1 MTDTN
6 GSGVALGEVGIPKID
21 KPKPQCRFIPCVA
34 DGTAKKFD
42 FKKYREE
49 HKAEIKQRMDVYRN
63 NNREK
68 INEKSKVYYE
78 KNREFI
84 NEKRRLKYAKDKPQS
99 RSKVLTSSLIIPS
112 VADGTANKL
121 I

>member
-6 GSGVALGEVGIPKID
+6 GLGVALGEVGIPKID
-21 KPKPQCRFIPCVA
+21 KPK
-34 DGTAKKFD
+34 FD

-49 HKAEIKQRMDVYRN
+49 HKEEIKQRMDAYRN

-78 KNREFI
+78 KNKELI
-84 NEKRRLKYAKDKPQS
+84 NEKRRLKYAKDK
-99 RSKVLTSSLIIPS
+99 VY
-112 VADGTANKL
+112 DN
-121 I
+121 